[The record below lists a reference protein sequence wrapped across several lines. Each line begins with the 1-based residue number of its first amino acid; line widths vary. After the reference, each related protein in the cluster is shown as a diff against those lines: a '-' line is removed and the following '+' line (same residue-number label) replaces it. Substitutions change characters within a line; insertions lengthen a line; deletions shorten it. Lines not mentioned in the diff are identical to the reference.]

1 MMELP
6 PSTAAGLDSGGCA
19 DARRGR
25 SVAGSP
31 AIVSVRLLPSAAA
44 GTTML
49 SAPVSP
55 AHSPPGMS
63 HTSPECRLRRDKVAD
78 SVIAAESRHVL
89 RGIPRRIQGHPVVP
103 EWGLVH
109 VAVNCAVT
117 QLGSTTTETPD

>member
-1 MMELP
+1 MELP

-25 SVAGSP
+25 SVADDSGAARRRGHIHCRSP
-31 AIVSVRLLPSAAA
+31 AIVSVRLLPSAAT

-49 SAPVSP
+49 SAPLSP
-55 AHSPPGMS
+55 AHSPPGML

-89 RGIPRRIQGHPVVP
+89 RGIPRRIQGHPV
-103 EWGLVH
+103 
-109 VAVNCAVT
+109 
-117 QLGSTTTETPD
+117 